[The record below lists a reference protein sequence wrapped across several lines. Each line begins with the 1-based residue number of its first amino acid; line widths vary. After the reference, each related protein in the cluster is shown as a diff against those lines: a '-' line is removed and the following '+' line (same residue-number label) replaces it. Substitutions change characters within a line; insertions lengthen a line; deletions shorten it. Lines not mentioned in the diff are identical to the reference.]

1 MPTRLLHIQ
10 VVEGQYVLNIAA
22 DVPPQPYVTLSHC
35 WGKSFPSGVTTTSKN
50 LPTRMSSAGIP
61 WDVLPTT
68 FRDAVA
74 MTERLGFQYL
84 WIDALCIL
92 QDSAAD
98 WMAESAR
105 MHGVY
110 SYGHLMLSADASPD
124 SQTGMFRAANMSSRP
139 WRALPLT
146 SPPNEDGETASMR
159 TLLWADHGVKAI
171 FSTSHAILQPALA
184 FHPIE
189 TLLHLRPLTTRA
201 WCFQEQRLARRVIHM
216 CMDEAMW
223 SCAEGIVECQ
233 CGKCAPGRHEYPYFA
248 WQRSLADQ
256 ECSGKDKHTLWMNT
270 VYNYTERDLSHWT
283 DRLPALSGL
292 AHQFLSDSKSNES
305 GLDDEVKRPFREIN
319 LGTYLAGIWSSSLP
333 LGLCWQAANAPGTR
347 LSTFASHYIA
357 PSWSWASVS
366 GNVNWDLEN
375 FQPCAEILDIR
386 CDLAGQDVTGSL
398 RGGEATLRAKMIP
411 LRLYYGDL
419 ETPKTNGLRY
429 TYLYME
435 ARDPSTGQWAP
446 TVMYLADCAPPEVEG
461 YLHAGA
467 DMVWGDKK
475 TSERVHELTPL
486 SEGEYFGLQMST
498 SYAMVIRTVAGA
510 APGVFER
517 TGSLQRDWSGDG
529 NVPLSTWFEGAES
542 QMVRVL

>member
-10 VVEGQYVLNIAA
+10 VVEGQYVLNIST
-22 DVPPQPYVTLSHC
+22 DVAPQPYVTLSHC

-50 LPTRMSSAGIP
+50 LATRMSSVGIP
-61 WDVLPTT
+61 WQVLPTT

-98 WMAESAR
+98 WMAESAH
-105 MHGVY
+105 MHDVY

-124 SQTGMFRAANMSSRP
+124 SQTGMFRAANMSSKP

-146 SPPNEDGETASMR
+146 SPPTKNGEGASMT
-159 TLLWADHGVKAI
+159 TLLWEDHGVKAI
-171 FSTSHAILQPALA
+171 FGTSHAILKPALS
-184 FHPIE
+184 FHPVD
-189 TLLHLRPLTTRA
+189 TLLHQRPLTTRA

-248 WQRSLADQ
+248 WQRSLVDE

-270 VYNYTERDLSHWT
+270 IYNYTERDLSHWT

-292 AHQFLSDSKSNES
+292 AHQFLSDSKSDES

-319 LGTYLAGIWSSSLP
+319 LGKYLAGIWSSSLP
-333 LGLCWQAANAPGTR
+333 LGLCWQAANAPGKR
-347 LSTFASHYIA
+347 LSTLASRYIA

-386 CDLAGQDVTGSL
+386 CDVAGQDVTGSL
-398 RGGEATLRAKMIP
+398 IGGEVTIRAKMIP

-419 ETPKTNGLRY
+419 EIPKTNGLRY
-429 TYLYME
+429 AYLYME
-435 ARDPSTGQWAP
+435 ARDPSTGRWAP

-461 YLHAGA
+461 YIHAGA
-467 DMVWGDKK
+467 DMLWGDKK

-486 SEGEYFGLQMST
+486 SEGEYFGLQMAV
-498 SYAMVIRTVAGA
+498 SYVMVIRTVAGTG
-510 APGVFER
+510 PGVFER
-517 TGSLQRDWSGDG
+517 TGSLQRDWSGDRKMS
-529 NVPLSTWFEGAES
+529 PAWFEGAES
-542 QMVRVL
+542 QTVRVV